1 MSRDNDGGKDEEER
15 RDRQMLELLNELRVA
30 LPGVQVLFA
39 FLLTVPFNQRF
50 ADVTDFQR
58 DVYFVTLLATTVSAV
73 FLIAPSAA
81 HRVRFHQRDR
91 AWLIESTNVLML
103 IGLAFLAVAMTGAVL
118 LVTDFLFE
126 GPMVIVYPALAGVLT
141 VGVWFIRP
149 LLRYLSGESS
159 GP

>member
-1 MSRDNDGGKDEEER
+1 MSNLDEEEK

-50 ADVTDFQR
+50 GDVTNFQR
-58 DVYFVTLLATTVSAV
+58 DIYFVTLLSTTLSAI

-91 AWLIESTNVLML
+91 AWLIETTNTLML
-103 IGLAFLAVAMTGAVL
+103 VGLAFLTVAMTGAVL
-118 LVTDFLFE
+118 LVTDFIFD
-126 GPMVIVYPALAGVLT
+126 GTKVVIYTVLVGVTT
-141 VGVWFIRP
+141 VGVWFLRP
-149 LLRYLSGESS
+149 LARHVRGESS

>member
-1 MSRDNDGGKDEEER
+1 
-15 RDRQMLELLNELRVA
+15 VA